1 MTRAKKDT
9 PSRIALVRVRTSFD
23 LLRRGQEH
31 EVAVDDYVEGL
42 LTAGL
47 VEIVEW
53 REPEHGETETGPG
66 GAEPAVDGEPTPE
79 G

>member
-9 PSRIALVRVRTSFD
+9 PRVARVRVRTSFD
-23 LLRRGQEH
+23 QLRRGQEH
-31 EVAVDDYVEGL
+31 EVAVDAYVEGL
-42 LTAGL
+42 LAAGL

-53 REPEHGETETGPG
+53 KGAEDGEAEAGPG
-66 GAEPAVDGEPTPE
+66 GAEPAADGEPETE